1 MFVIKPAEP
10 KDYYTIKQFYE
21 AQGKRLE
28 LSADLGMLVAHEDG
42 FAGLGIYTLH
52 GDYAVLEDI
61 SLVREEDFEMSIFIG
76 KAVLNSI
83 DLKGINKVYSNA
95 APVKRTLKALGF
107 KTVDTLNL
115 VNQED
120 GTEDPPYTYFLSLE
134 GYFSSPCNNKQ

>member
-10 KDYYTIKQFYE
+10 RDYYTIKQFYE

-28 LSADLGMLVAHEDG
+28 LSADLGMLVAREDG

-83 DLKGINKVYSNA
+83 DLKGIHKVYSTA
-95 APVKRTLKALGF
+95 ESVKRTLRALGF
-107 KTVDTLNL
+107 KSVDAAEQESLGDVTENL
-115 VNQED
+115 
-120 GTEDPPYTYFLSLE
+120 PYAFFLSLE